1 MSLPS
6 WVREGSQGRPRRAA
20 CTCSW
25 GGAGTVCSAALRKG
39 WRGGVGPPELQQ
51 SALQGSSF
59 LGQQPKSRP
68 LQAGMLGN
76 TGEHR
81 EPEKCLPPWAV
92 GTLERPAL
100 WVSRVLLDG
109 LFPGG
114 KRELRILSSPPRKLS
129 CGAFPSFPGAWGGSG
144 EGGGVR
150 RTCAQAR
157 LPANSV
163 REEGKGGLVP
173 LPHDSLFQR
182 NQDPPTSDSP
192 HITRR
197 HGNGHACNGANTP
210 IACYRPSVCVCVVV
224 GEGTVLLR
232 PQAF

>member
-39 WRGGVGPPELQQ
+39 WRGGVGPPELRQF
-51 SALQGSSF
+51 ALQGSSF
-59 LGQQPKSRP
+59 LGQQPKSCP

-129 CGAFPSFPGAWGGSG
+129 FGAFPSFPGAWGGSG
-144 EGGGVR
+144 EGGG
-150 RTCAQAR
+150 CQAHMCTGQ
-157 LPANSV
+157 AT
-163 REEGKGGLVP
+163 GKQCQGGGQGGAR
-173 LPHDSLFQR
+173 SS
-182 NQDPPTSDSP
+182 PP
-192 HITRR
+192 
-197 HGNGHACNGANTP
+197 
-210 IACYRPSVCVCVVV
+210 
-224 GEGTVLLR
+224 
-232 PQAF
+232 